1 MKRFDFFIGAVSF
14 LAFLLL
20 MAQLSGHWGEYAH
33 FFQLANL
40 GILGLFLFD
49 VIVRF
54 IFSPRKK
61 AHIRGHWFDLIVFIP
76 LILLVRGIQETQF
89 YLIVWQAAIVVML
102 TSRIR
107 RAGKFIS
114 MLGLKPAQ
122 LMFAS
127 FAAAIGVG
135 STLLMLPAATTSG
148 TGAPLIDAL
157 FTSTSAVCVT
167 GLIVRD
173 TATYYT
179 TFGQIVILGLIQVG
193 ALGILTFSVS
203 LAILVKRRVEMQ
215 RQLEMQEV
223 LDQDTLLSIREL
235 ITFIVFMTFAFEL
248 AGATALFFAWRGNF
262 ASDAATAYH
271 AVFHSVSA
279 FCNAGFSTFTDNL
292 MGFRRD
298 LATNAIIIVLISF
311 GGFGFTVVRDLLL
324 NFRESHLRRS
334 RRILS
339 LRVQTKIVIL
349 VSFILVAGGA
359 IFFYFIERNA
369 SLAGLGFAE
378 RVTVSL
384 FQSVTARTAGF
395 NTCDFGTLSAPM
407 LMIFIILMFIGA
419 SPGSTG
425 GGIKTTTIAVLWA
438 VIISGLR
445 KSPYAQLYRRTI
457 PNEIIHK
464 ALSVFLISLFIVL
477 AFCLLLLY
485 LEPLPFASI
494 IFEAVSA
501 FGTTGL
507 STGVTGQLTP
517 AGKIAITILM
527 FTGRLGP
534 LTLAYA
540 FLRMRKMADYRYA
553 EERIMIG

>member
-1 MKRFDFFIGAVSF
+1 LDFFIGAVSF

-20 MAQLSGHWGEYAH
+20 MVQLSGHWKQYAH

-40 GILGLFLFD
+40 GILGLFIFD
-49 VIVRF
+49 VIASFV
-54 IFSPRKK
+54 FSPRKK
-61 AHIRGHWFDLIVFIP
+61 AHVRSHWFDLIVFIP
-76 LILLVRGIQETQF
+76 LILLVRGVRESQF

-107 RAGKFIS
+107 RAGRFVS

-127 FAAAIGVG
+127 FASAIGVG

-148 TGAPLIDAL
+148 TGASLVDAL

-179 TFGQIVILGLIQVG
+179 TFGQFVILGLIQVG

-223 LDQDTLLSIREL
+223 LDQDTLSSIREL
-235 ITFIVFMTFAFEL
+235 ITFIVSMTFAFEL
-248 AGATALFFAWRGNF
+248 AGAAALFFAWRGNF
-262 ASDAATAYH
+262 ASDATTAFH

-279 FCNAGFSTFTDNL
+279 FCNAGFSTFTDSL
-292 MGFRRD
+292 TGFRSD
-298 LATNAIIIVLISF
+298 IATNAIIIVLISF
-311 GGFGFTVVRDLLL
+311 GGFGFTVVRDLLV
-324 NFRESHLRRS
+324 NFRECHLRRS
-334 RRILS
+334 RRVIS
-339 LRVQTKIVIL
+339 LRVQTKIVLL
-349 VSFILVAGGA
+349 VSFILVAAGA
-359 IFFYFIERNA
+359 IFFYFVERNA
-369 SLAGLGFAE
+369 SLAGLGLVD
-378 RVTVSL
+378 RVTISI

-395 NTCDFGTLSAPM
+395 NTCDFGTLSAPI

-425 GGIKTTTIAVLWA
+425 GGVKTTTIAVLWA
-438 VIISGLR
+438 VITSGLR
-445 KSPYAQLYRRTI
+445 KSPHVQLYRRTI

-464 ALSVFLISLFIVL
+464 ALSVFIISLFLVL
-477 AFCLLLLY
+477 AFCLVILY
-485 LEPLPFASI
+485 LEPLPFASLV
-494 IFEAVSA
+494 FETVSA
-501 FGTTGL
+501 FGTVGL
-507 STGVTGQLTP
+507 STGVTGQLSP
-517 AGKIAITILM
+517 AGKITITILM
-527 FTGRLGP
+527 FIGRLGP
-534 LTLAYA
+534 LTIAYT

-553 EERIMIG
+553 EERVMIG